1 MKKDSFI
8 LHDDQYECFSLLPI
22 EQRGLLITAIFEY
35 RLNGKTTQP
44 LSEAAY
50 MAYHLIS
57 CQIQRDTEKYE
68 RLCERRREY
77 GAMNNKHKQA
87 KASTS
92 KQKLA
97 NESYTDTVTD
107 TDTELPKGNK
117 EEITKEEKR
126 KRFLPPSLEEV
137 RQYCIERRN
146 NVNSE
151 QFIDFYTANGWKVGK
166 NSMKDWKA
174 AVRTWERNGIQNKS
188 EREFSEAEKAE
199 TQAFIERQFER
210 FEEIGNGL

>member
-87 KASTS
+87 KASIS

-97 NESYTDTVTD
+97 NESYTDTDTVTD

-117 EEITKEEKR
+117 EESIKEEKR

-137 RQYCIERRN
+137 WARKK
-146 NVNSE
+146 
-151 QFIDFYTANGWKVGK
+151 TA
-166 NSMKDWKA
+166 
-174 AVRTWERNGIQNKS
+174 
-188 EREFSEAEKAE
+188 
-199 TQAFIERQFER
+199 
-210 FEEIGNGL
+210 